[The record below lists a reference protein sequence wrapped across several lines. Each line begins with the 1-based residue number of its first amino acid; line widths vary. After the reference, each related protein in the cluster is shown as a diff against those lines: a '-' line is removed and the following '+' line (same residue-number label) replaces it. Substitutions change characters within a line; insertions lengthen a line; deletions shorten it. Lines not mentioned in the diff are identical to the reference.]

1 MNVHQYER
9 YWLIAALV
17 LIVAIIATVTYGA
30 VGIGIAM
37 IDDSEETVDPDA
49 LGEHERFSETGT
61 HQVGENEY
69 EVNVIAWQFS
79 YEPGGSP
86 DPPIEVPA
94 GSEVTFYV
102 TSEDVIHSFSVVG
115 TNVNT
120 MVIPG
125 EVATMTVEFDEA
137 TEYGLLCNE
146 YCGELHH
153 DMEGEIIVHPEEEF
167 DLFEIP
173 AVDAPEQVDAGEEA
187 EITVTLANERHQERS
202 TTLAFEF
209 DGDEQRE
216 DVTVDGE
223 STEEVTFTVDTTDL
237 EDDDYSWSVTVE
249 DGMERTV
256 DESGQLTVG
265 EPEED

>member
-1 MNVHQYER
+1 
-9 YWLIAALV
+9 
-17 LIVAIIATVTYGA
+17 
-30 VGIGIAM
+30 
-37 IDDSEETVDPDA
+37 
-49 LGEHERFSETGT
+49 
-61 HQVGENEY
+61 
-69 EVNVIAWQFS
+69 
-79 YEPGGSP
+79 
-86 DPPIEVPA
+86 
-94 GSEVTFYV
+94 
-102 TSEDVIHSFSVVG
+102 
-115 TNVNT
+115 
-120 MVIPG
+120 
-125 EVATMTVEFDEA
+125 MTVEFDEA